1 MTMARLVIF
10 LLGSFALRPAFAV
23 DLSVDMTTKILM
35 PDGTPKPTCLK
46 NADDQKS
53 CARTGDM
60 TVGNLIQQL
69 LTASIPNDPDA
80 GKAGVL
86 ALGVYGKDKVS
97 ISHEDQLLI
106 LRRADKTFD
115 PMIIARLKQVLEPIA
130 EPKSSSPGSP

>member
-1 MTMARLVIF
+1 MTMARFLTF
-10 LLGSFALRPAFAV
+10 LLFATLQAASGRAFAV

-35 PDGTPKPTCLK
+35 PDGTPKKLCLQ

-60 TVGNLIQQL
+60 TVGNIIQQL
-69 LTASIPNDPDA
+69 LTSPIPNDTDA

-86 ALGVYGKDKVS
+86 ALLVYGKDKVS

-115 PMIIARLKQVLEPIA
+115 PMIIARLKQVLEPTEA
-130 EPKSSSPGSP
+130 K

>member
-1 MTMARLVIF
+1 MSQVFKFGLIWVS
-10 LLGSFALRPAFAV
+10 LLTGVAFAV

-35 PDGTPKPTCLK
+35 PDGTPKKICLQ

-60 TVGNLIQQL
+60 TVGNIIEQL

-80 GKAGVL
+80 GKAGAL
-86 ALGVYGKDKVS
+86 AILVYGKDKVP

-106 LRRADKTFD
+106 LRRADKSFD
-115 PMIIARLKQVLEPIA
+115 PMIIARLKEVLEPAA
-130 EPKSSSPGSP
+130 EPK